1 MNPMVRGGGR
11 INLANAGFVPAT
23 VEADPAQA
31 SIDFGVFPAQ
41 SFSVSEPVT
50 VTDTSGV
57 GFTYTITV
65 NPVQS
70 NGPVVTAPTSI
81 TVGPGGT
88 ASFTAT
94 LTSTPSNSNGDFF
107 GYIVLTGGSAT
118 LSIPYWVELAGNN
131 PGVPGARAI

>member
-1 MNPMVRGGGR
+1 M
-11 INLANAGFVPAT
+11 ANAGFVPAT

-41 SFSVSEPVT
+41 SFSVSEAVT

-65 NPVQS
+65 MPVQS

-81 TVGPGGT
+81 TVGPGGA
-88 ASFTAT
+88 ASFTPT
-94 LTSTPSNSNGDFF
+94 LTSTPSNANGDFF

-131 PGVPGARAI
+131 PGAPGARAI